1 MKQNPYAAL
10 KKLIFVTMI
19 LVPFIP
25 FILTLGIGYYNF
37 AVSLETNTIA
47 SMHRIVRDHR
57 RMIESFLVERKA
69 DLEFIVNTHRFEEL
83 RRPENLDRIFECL
96 QIESQAFVDLGIF
109 DENGLHVAYKGPFQL
124 SGKVYDQAPWF
135 KAVIENGFFISDVFL
150 GFRQVPHFVIAV
162 AQAHQDRPWVI
173 RATIDS
179 HIFNDM
185 VKDVRIGKTGEAY
198 LLDAKGVFQTDRRSG
213 GILMHR
219 DPDRP
224 KYNPVHEGIKTFIE
238 TDASG
243 ETYLYAT
250 TWLKDKSW
258 QLVVRQEKADA
269 FHALR
274 RAAYL
279 IVLTSILGGAGI
291 VAVAFFVTAFIIRR
305 MERMDREKNQLG
317 EQLIHAGRLAEI
329 GEMAAGFAHEI
340 NNPLQIIKSEYAL
353 VEMILTELTQ
363 KGQLTQSED
372 LTELEDS
379 IDQIKHQVDRC
390 ADITQAILQFG
401 RKGEPVTQNIDLR
414 GFVPDVV
421 GMVTRKAS
429 VHGIAI
435 EQQIAPDIPAVH
447 GDPRHLQQVLVNLLN
462 NAIDATIERHGAS
475 GGELRIESASSSENH
490 HVEIT
495 VCDNGSG
502 ISAENLKKL
511 FTPFFTTKPVGK
523 GTGLGLSV
531 CYGIIQ
537 KMGGNMAVASQEG
550 VGTTFTIRLP
560 SINGSTVQ
568 RFPLKA
574 GFKVEKTPTA

>member
-37 AVSLETNTIA
+37 AASLETNTIA

-57 RMIESFLVERKA
+57 QMIESFLMERKA
-69 DLEFIVNTHRFEEL
+69 DLEFILNTQSFEEL
-83 RRPENLDRIFECL
+83 QRPENLDRIFEYL
-96 QIESQAFVDLGIF
+96 QKESHAFVDLGIF

-150 GFRQVPHFVIAV
+150 GYRQVPHFVIAV
-162 AQAHQDRPWVI
+162 AQEGQDRRWVI

-179 HIFNDM
+179 HIFNDL
-185 VKDVRIGKTGEAY
+185 VKNVRIGKTGEAY
-198 LLDAKGVFQTDRRSG
+198 LLDAQGVFQTDRRSG
-213 GILMHR
+213 GILMHW

-224 KYNPVHEGIKTFIE
+224 KYGSVHEGIKTFIE
-238 TDASG
+238 TDALG
-243 ETYLYAT
+243 ETFLYAT
-250 TWLKDKSW
+250 TWLKDNSW
-258 QLVVRQEKADA
+258 LLVVRQEKADA

-291 VAVAFFVTAFIIRR
+291 VAVAFFVTGFIIRR

-317 EQLIHAGRLAEI
+317 EQLIRAGRLAEI

-340 NNPLQIIKSEYAL
+340 NNPLQIIKSEHAL
-353 VEMILTELTQ
+353 VEMILDDLKG
-363 KGQLTQSED
+363 KGQLTPSDD
-372 LTELEDS
+372 LADLEDS

-390 ADITQAILQFG
+390 ADVTQAILQFG
-401 RKGEPVTQNIDLR
+401 RKGEPVSQNIDLR
-414 GFVPDVV
+414 SFIPGVV
-421 GMVTRKAS
+421 GMVTKKAS

-435 EQQIAPDIPAVH
+435 EQQIAADIPAVH

-462 NAIDATIERHGAS
+462 NAIDATIARHGAS
-475 GGELRIESASSSENH
+475 GGEIRIESASPENR
-490 HVEIT
+490 HVEIK
-495 VCDNGSG
+495 VRDNGSG
-502 ISAENLKKL
+502 ISRENLKKI

-531 CYGIIQ
+531 CYGIVQ
-537 KMGGNMAVASQEG
+537 KMGGDMAVASQEE

-560 SINGSTVQ
+560 SLG
-568 RFPLKA
+568 
-574 GFKVEKTPTA
+574 